1 MSYSYT
7 PDLPR
12 KGEKLLRNAGL
23 LVGLL
28 LFATVFFPKV
38 ALPWLFQLL
47 AALCFIGAVAL
58 QMLLSKSYSY
68 CLTDEGLFEIEEKA
82 GRARRTVC
90 RISKGEIEAIE
101 QTGSEPAKAHL
112 AEPDRRRYSYLGTL
126 QKKNAYWLF
135 ASVSGEKLAV
145 AIFADERLLEL
156 LKANK

>member
-7 PDLPR
+7 PNLPR

-28 LFATVFFPKV
+28 LFATSFFPKA

-68 CLTDEGLFEIEEKA
+68 RLTDEGLFEIEEKA
-82 GRARRTVC
+82 GRARRIVC

-101 QTGSEPAKAHL
+101 QAGSERAKSRL
-112 AEPDRRRYSYLGTL
+112 AESDRRRYSYLGTL

-135 ASVSGEKLAV
+135 ATVSGEKLAV
-145 AIFADERLLEL
+145 AIFADERLRGL
-156 LKANK
+156 LQ